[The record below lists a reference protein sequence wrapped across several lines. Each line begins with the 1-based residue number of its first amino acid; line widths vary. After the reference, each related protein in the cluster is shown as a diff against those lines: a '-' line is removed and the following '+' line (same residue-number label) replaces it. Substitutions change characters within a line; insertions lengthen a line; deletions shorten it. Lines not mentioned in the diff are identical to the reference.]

1 MWCLPSPFL
10 WVKKKMA
17 GLLGLLVGLPT
28 LYNYTC
34 VYVYIY
40 IYSIYIYMLYIC
52 YLYLYYIY
60 ICFIYIYILYILY
73 IYIHIFLPVKSP
85 QPKKFTEL
93 GTPAPFSTMISG
105 GTSGCGW

>member
-1 MWCLPSPFL
+1 MGL
-10 WVKKKMA
+10 KKKMA

-34 VYVYIY
+34 V
-40 IYSIYIYMLYIC
+40 C
-52 YLYLYYIY
+52 
-60 ICFIYIYILYILY
+60 IYIYILYIYIYICYIYMLFIFILYLYMLYIYLYIIYSIY